1 MPNEKTKEKF
11 ITESVEDYLK
21 TIYTLCQESSPEGK
35 LEGKGASTQKI
46 AARLGVSA
54 PGVTKMLHHLA
65 RHQLVDHAPYQGTSL
80 TPLGEKVALEL
91 IRHHRLLE
99 LYLMESLGYGWEQV
113 HAEADRL
120 EHHISEG
127 FEESI
132 ERLLGFPEFDP
143 HGDPIPTRDGQMPRY
158 ATETLA
164 AQADG
169 VPLVVRRV
177 TDENPELLCYLKERR
192 LLPGTPVRIAEREP
206 FGGALVVEVE
216 GSRERISLEAAGNVF
231 VEFQGAKEE

>member
-11 ITESVEDYLK
+11 ITEAVEDYLK
-21 TIYTLCQESSPEGK
+21 TIYALCQEGGPED
-35 LEGKGASTQKI
+35 KGASTQKI

-65 RHQLVDHAPYQGTSL
+65 RHELIEHAPYHGTTL

-99 LYLMESLGYGWEQV
+99 LYLNKSLGFGWDQV

-132 ERLLGFPEFDP
+132 ERLLNFPEFDP

-158 ATETLA
+158 ITATLA

-177 TDENPELLCYLKERR
+177 TDENPKLLCYLKERR

-216 GSRERISLEAAGNVF
+216 GSRERISPEAAANVF
-231 VEFQGAKEE
+231 VEIASVKDS

>member
-11 ITESVEDYLK
+11 ITEAVEDYLK
-21 TIYTLCQESSPEGK
+21 TIYTLCQEGRD
-35 LEGKGASTQKI
+35 EGKGASTQKI
-46 AARLGVSA
+46 AARLGISA

-65 RHQLVDHAPYQGTSL
+65 KHELIEHAPYQGTTL
-80 TPLGEKVALEL
+80 TPLGEKFALEL

-99 LYLMESLGYGWEQV
+99 LYLTKSLGFGWEQV

-127 FEESI
+127 FEASI
-132 ERLLGFPEFDP
+132 ERLLDFPEFDP
-143 HGDPIPTRDGQMPRY
+143 HGDPIPTRDGQMPKY
-158 ATETLA
+158 ITATLA

-192 LLPGTPVRIAEREP
+192 LLPGTPVQIAEREP
-206 FGGALVVEVE
+206 FGGALVVEVD
-216 GSRERISLEAAGNVF
+216 GSRERISPEAASNVF
-231 VEFQGAKEE
+231 VEIAGTREE

>member
-1 MPNEKTKEKF
+1 MPNDKTKEKF
-11 ITESVEDYLK
+11 ITEAVEDYLK
-21 TIYTLCQESSPEGK
+21 TIYSLCQEGSP
-35 LEGKGASTQKI
+35 EGKGASTQKI

-65 RHQLVDHAPYQGTSL
+65 KHQLVEHAPYAPTVL
-80 TPLGEKVALEL
+80 TPVGEKIALEL

-113 HAEADRL
+113 HAEAERL

-127 FEESI
+127 FEASI

-143 HGDPIPTRDGQMPRY
+143 HGDPIPTRDGQMPHF
-158 ATETLA
+158 ATATLA

-177 TDENPELLCYLKERR
+177 TDENPDLLCYLKERR
-192 LLPGTPVRIAEREP
+192 LLPGTPARIVEREP
-206 FGGALVVEVE
+206 FGGALVVEVA
-216 GSRERISLEAAGNVF
+216 GSRERVSPEAAENVF
-231 VEFQGAKEE
+231 VEVEHK